1 MREAIVKIFKDKF
14 DCDMYQNMTPEKVSY
29 PAGAFAISD
38 EIINKEIDGYGLT
51 SREVVFDVSIV
62 CKDLNQV
69 DLMRYMLLELSGKT
83 GHRWSELFSVMFV
96 RSVEDV
102 GPYLGVDNDAENPPH
117 IIDFR
122 LSFFE

>member
-1 MREAIVKIFKDKF
+1 MREAIVAVFKDKF
-14 DCDMYQNMTPEKVSY
+14 NCDIYQNMTPEKVPY
-29 PAGAFAISD
+29 PVGAFAIAD
-38 EIINKEIDGYGLT
+38 EIVNKEIDGYGFT
-51 SREVVFDVSIV
+51 SREVIFDVSIV

-69 DLMRYMLLELSGKT
+69 DLIRYMLLELSGKT
-83 GHRWSELFSVMFV
+83 GHRWSNLFSVMFV

-102 GPYLGVDNDAENPPH
+102 GPYLGVDNDENPPH